1 MRSKDVTDG
10 KRVNILVLVYVRD
23 EGTQEDRSAI
33 CWNRWCKCVGRW
45 CRQIRTVVNLRHESV
60 SESSEVIESMLPRK
74 SSKYNICKPYRKP
87 TQVGGM
93 NNPRRSRELWP
104 RNSAK

>member
-1 MRSKDVTDG
+1 M
-10 KRVNILVLVYVRD
+10 LVVPVQACRD
-23 EGTQEDRSAI
+23 EELANPLLSI
-33 CWNRWCKCVGRW
+33 
-45 CRQIRTVVNLRHESV
+45 LRRESV
-60 SESSEVIESMLPRK
+60 PARAEVVESMLPRK
-74 SSKYNICKPYRKP
+74 ASKYRTRKPYRKP

>member
-1 MRSKDVTDG
+1 MSRYKH
-10 KRVNILVLVYVRD
+10 
-23 EGTQEDRSAI
+23 
-33 CWNRWCKCVGRW
+33 VGMGS
-45 CRQIRTVVNLRHESV
+45 RQIRFLNLRCDV
-60 SESSEVIESMLPRK
+60 VTVRSEVVESMLPRK
-74 SSKYNICKPYRKP
+74 SSKFMHSNPYRKP

>member
-1 MRSKDVTDG
+1 MLVVPVQAGRRVVQANPYRSTS
-10 KRVNILVLVYVRD
+10 RR
-23 EGTQEDRSAI
+23 
-33 CWNRWCKCVGRW
+33 
-45 CRQIRTVVNLRHESV
+45 ESV
-60 SESSEVIESMLPRK
+60 TVRSEAVEPILPRK
-74 SSKYNICKPYRKP
+74 SSKFRMCKPYRKP

>member
-1 MRSKDVTDG
+1 MGNELIISYLCDCAMERRRTVGNPVTG
-10 KRVNILVLVYVRD
+10 FR
-23 EGTQEDRSAI
+23 
-33 CWNRWCKCVGRW
+33 CKCVGVPR
-45 CRQIRTVVNLRHESV
+45 RQIREAELRHDAVGASP
-60 SESSEVIESMLPRK
+60 EVVEPLLPRK
-74 SSKYNICKPYRKP
+74 SSKFRSREPYRKP